1 MLTYL
6 SSSIWASPAQTLVN
20 TVNVVG
26 AMGKGIALEFKE
38 IKSIFR
44 RHHEKI

>member
-26 AMGKGIALEFKE
+26 WWHPSKLEYIEADLNK
-38 IKSIFR
+38 
-44 RHHEKI
+44 